1 MNQEFKMKHQFINA
15 SAGTGKTFTIME
27 IMMNLIEEDF
37 ILNQATNPNLLS
49 KILILTFTEKATG
62 ELKKRLREKLQE
74 KIQYASDVRM
84 KTLESNL
91 SSTKFIPNLDYKIY
105 LQNLDLCNISTIHG
119 FCNMIIREYELETLT
134 CEGSK
139 LVPIQD
145 KIEQALY
152 EIQHNEWFVNTTT
165 SKNNLIHLLQTSD
178 YFNEGKTFISFA
190 VEKYLAG
197 REYLPH
203 WEEFKEFENQLSN
216 SIEISEMEFS
226 NLQTAIDKVI
236 LKIAELKE
244 IGFLDGNK
252 SKGFQKLWKDLQVKI
267 QNSKH
272 NDLNSLLEI
281 SNSLEESNL
290 KRTEGGISIKGL
302 DVFKF
307 SSYLIKDKMVDQ
319 WKDTIKDTLTNDTI
333 QVVNKLNEVFINT
346 ISKLKDKFLGYTV
359 YLTIKN
365 LKYELNESKWISY
378 DQMIQIVNESI
389 STNPLL
395 VSTLRERFDTCI
407 VDEFQDTDQKQ
418 YEIFRKIF
426 FEDSH
431 QTGKALVV
439 IGDPKQSIYGF
450 RGADMETYFQAQEDL
465 KEYKRQIPLDTNFRS
480 VPELVEAYN
489 QIFSD
494 EVSQEQNNFF
504 PIYELNPKVSSLQNQ
519 EKYTIHYNPVKSSS
533 ELKIQLDKNFDD
545 GAIQIVKIN
554 PTNISHLGEFKN
566 LWADFISNEI
576 INLVVSNN
584 PFQYKK
590 NNEIEKIKFSD
601 IAILVEDKNQGLLI
615 QQYLKRKSIPYS
627 YYKER
632 GIYQSPEAYQIKN
645 IFECLL
651 NPNKPS
657 SYRKLLIS
665 DLFQVHPSQLSTF
678 DEHSIESYEKSII
691 DKWKNLSKDA
701 KFSELFRSIEQDT
714 KILWNPKDYSI
725 IWERKITNYRQIFQK
740 LLQFQIKNRSNL
752 EELAKE
758 LNKMMQEVQ
767 SDEEQPLFDKETER
781 DAVQILTLH
790 ASKGL
795 EWPFVFLFPMKVVL
809 RNNKYSDAPTWDE
822 SLGRRIWKLS
832 KFHSINDDVYNKN
845 LNENKRLYYVGIT
858 RAQLRLY
865 LPDLVLYNS
874 KMLYY
879 NSIIQSKLNSI
890 RSIYEQLKSNKYFK
904 FIEYANQEND
914 TNNLDKLKIEK
925 SEQEKR
931 SDLRFNFFEIQNS
944 PKANYLLS
952 YSSLAKFTSEM
963 NELFSEKNPNK
974 LNDEGENSF
983 YEEPKGKKDI
993 VLPLG
998 KETGEY
1004 LHKLFE
1010 IIAFN
1015 NFHENNKDI
1024 YFSNKENQWDS
1035 TLLKNFTKYGL
1046 YKNNQLTRESI
1057 KSLNDF
1063 IKSKYRN
1070 ETFQILWD
1078 TTNALIP
1085 LGNGEFFR
1093 LSRLDKKDYISE
1105 MLFHYK
1111 SHEGNLIKGYV
1122 DLIFVKDEKFYIA
1135 DYKSNLLEDSS
1146 SEGMQL
1152 KIQDETSSYYLQRDL
1167 YAFVLWEYL
1176 NKIFSEEESLSK
1188 FGGVH
1193 FFFIR
1198 HMQEGKNYGIYSDIN
1213 TLDTNS
1219 WNKERF
1225 HKIKLDL
1232 QMRISSINQIKI

>member
-1 MNQEFKMKHQFINA
+1 MNQEFKLKHQFINA
-15 SAGTGKTFTIME
+15 SAGTGKTYTIME

-74 KIQYASDVRM
+74 KIQASNDIRL

-145 KIEQALY
+145 KIKQALY
-152 EIQHNEWFVNTTT
+152 EIQHKEWFVNTTI
-165 SKNNLIHLLQTSD
+165 SKNNLIHLLQTSE

-203 WEEFKEFENQLSN
+203 WEEFKEFENELSN
-216 SIEISEMEFS
+216 SIEISEIEFS
-226 NLQTAIDKVI
+226 KLQIAIDKVLI
-236 LKIAELKE
+236 KIAELKE
-244 IGFLDGNK
+244 IALLDGNK
-252 SKGFQKLWKDLQVKI
+252 SKGFQKLWNDLHLKI

-290 KRTEGGISIKGL
+290 KRTEDKILIKGL

-307 SSYLIKDKMVDQ
+307 SSYLIKDKMLDK
-319 WKDTIKDTLTNDTI
+319 WKNTIEDTLTNDTI
-333 QVVNKLNEVFINT
+333 QVVNKLKELFYNS
-346 ISKLKDKFLGYTV
+346 ISKLKDKFIGYTI
-359 YLTIKN
+359 YLTIKI
-365 LKYELNESKWISY
+365 LKDELKESKWISY
-378 DQMIQIVNESI
+378 DQMIQIIHEAMHM
-389 STNPLL
+389 NPLL
-395 VSTLRERFDTCI
+395 ISSLRERFDTCI

-431 QTGKALVV
+431 QTGKSLIV

-465 KEYKRQIPLDTNFRS
+465 KEFKRKIPLDTNFRS

-494 EVSQEQNNFF
+494 EISQEENNFF
-504 PIYELNPKVSSLQNQ
+504 PIYEMNPNTTSNQNH
-519 EKYTIHYNPVKSSS
+519 EKYTIHYEAVKPSSD
-533 ELKIQLDKNFDD
+533 LKIQLDSKFND
-545 GAIQIVKIN
+545 GAIHIVKIN
-554 PTNISHLGEFKN
+554 PINISHLGEFKN

-576 INLVVSNN
+576 INLVASNN

-590 NNEIEKIKFSD
+590 NNEIKKIKFSD
-601 IAILVEDKNQGLLI
+601 IAILVENKNQGILI
-615 QQYLKRKSIPYS
+615 QENLKRNSIPYS

-665 DLFQVHPSQLSTF
+665 DLFQIHPSQLSFF

-714 KILWNPKDYSI
+714 KILWNQKEYNI

-740 LLQFQIKNRSNL
+740 LLQFQIKNRSDL
-752 EELAKE
+752 RELSIE
-758 LNKMMQEVQ
+758 LDKMIQEVK
-767 SDEEQPLFDKETER
+767 SDEEQPLYDKETEK

-795 EWPFVFLFPMKVVL
+795 EWPFVFLFPMKTIL
-809 RNNKYSDAPTWDE
+809 TNNKFADAPTWDE
-822 SLGRRIWKLS
+822 SLGRRIWKMS
-832 KFHSINDDVYNKN
+832 KFHSINNEVYIKN

-865 LPDLVLYNS
+865 LPDLNLYKS
-874 KMLYY
+874 KPIYY
-879 NSIIQSKLNSI
+879 NSIIQTKLNSI
-890 RSIYEQLKSNKYFK
+890 RNSYEQTRTNKYFK
-904 FIEYANQEND
+904 FIDWFNQENNL
-914 TNNLDKLKIEK
+914 NNLVDLKIEK
-925 SEQEKR
+925 SKQNQK
-931 SDLRFNFFEIQNS
+931 STLSFNFFEIKNS

-952 YSSLAKFTSEM
+952 YSSLAKYSLEM
-963 NELFSEKNPNK
+963 NELLSEKNSNK
-974 LNDEGENSF
+974 LNDEEENSF
-983 YEEPKGKKDI
+983 SIEPREQKDI
-993 VLPLG
+993 VLPIG

-1010 IIAFN
+1010 IISFN
-1015 NFHENNKDI
+1015 NFHEKNKDI
-1024 YFSNKENQWDS
+1024 LFSHKQNQWDS
-1035 TLLKNFTKYGL
+1035 ILLQNFTRFGL
-1046 YKNNQLTRESI
+1046 YKNNQSTRESI
-1057 KSLNDF
+1057 KSIDDF
-1063 IKSKYRN
+1063 IVSKYRN
-1070 ETFQILWD
+1070 ETYQILWN

-1085 LGNGEFFR
+1085 LVNGESIR
-1093 LSRLDKKDYISE
+1093 LSSLDKKDYISE

-1122 DLIFVKDEKFYIA
+1122 DLIFVKNDKFYIA

-1146 SEGMQL
+1146 NEGMQL
-1152 KIQDETSSYYLQRDL
+1152 KIQDENSSYYLQRDL

-1176 NKIFSEEESLSK
+1176 NKIYNEEESLSK

-1198 HMQEGKNYGIYSDIN
+1198 HMEEGKDNGIYSDIN